1 MVESEYS
8 LFPKLLEQLIGTLL
22 NELKNYLITWSPNEL
37 IYFVSEFECL
47 GLQNIRNI
55 YRLWTAKCDNKL
67 SVTLGLTFSMK
78 QLKPLD
84 VQLENKNF

>member
-1 MVESEYS
+1 MIKQLRIIRGNLLVMVESEYS

-55 YRLWTAKCDNKL
+55 YRL
-67 SVTLGLTFSMK
+67 
-78 QLKPLD
+78 
-84 VQLENKNF
+84 